1 MLMQSAPDRFTVHMQ
16 KDEAAR
22 LGHNMTIR
30 GGYLPQTSGAP
41 PLIDHETS
49 IVALES
55 GVGMAISSVER
66 DTN

>member
-1 MLMQSAPDRFTVHMQ
+1 MQ

-30 GGYLPQTSGAP
+30 GYLPQTSGAP

>member
-1 MLMQSAPDRFTVHMQ
+1 MRMQSAPDCFTVHMQ

-30 GGYLPQTSGAP
+30 GYLPQTSGAP